1 MKRKNKAWTV
11 QELKRLD
18 DLLQVY
24 TPTEIAQMGFFP
36 DRTESAICHGRDYVK
51 GLHDWEKTPP
61 RKRPKRP
68 HHRQRAFFN
77 VAAIAAVALCLCGC
91 RTQNRVVTVTVPE
104 VHEVHHWHTDSTNQ
118 SDSVIHEKETVVM
131 QADSA
136 TMAHFGI
143 QLKEN
148 ERAWMIRTKELEK
161 QLQRME
167 RLIAERDTV
176 HDSIPMPY
184 PVEVEVKVPAQL
196 TAWQRFR
203 LSLGNV
209 MLYALL
215 IIGGLWLW
223 KLWRK

>member
-11 QELKRLD
+11 PELKRLD

-51 GLHDWEKTPP
+51 GLHDWKKTSP
-61 RKRPKRP
+61 RKRLKRP
-68 HHRQRAFFN
+68 HHRQRAFFT
-77 VAAIAAVALCLCGC
+77 VAAIAAGALCIGGC
-91 RTQNRVVTVTVPE
+91 RTQERVVTVTVPE

-118 SDSVIHEKETVVM
+118 SDSVIHEKEMVVM

-136 TMAHFGI
+136 TMAQFGI

-176 HDSIPMPY
+176 HDSIPHPY
-184 PVEVEVKVPAQL
+184 PVEVEVPAQL
-196 TAWQRFR
+196 TWWQQAR
-203 LSLGNV
+203 LHLANIV
-209 MLYALL
+209 LWLLL
-215 IIGGLWLW
+215 IIGLFVAARWWL
-223 KLWRK
+223 LRK

>member
-11 QELKRLD
+11 PELKRLD

-36 DRTESAICHGRDYVK
+36 DRTESAICHGRDDVK
-51 GLHDWEKTPP
+51 GLHDWKKTSP
-61 RKRPKRP
+61 RKRLKRP
-68 HHRQRAFFN
+68 HHRQRAFFT
-77 VAAIAAVALCLCGC
+77 VAAIAAGALCIGGC
-91 RTQNRVVTVTVPE
+91 RTQERVVTVTVPE

-118 SDSVIHEKETVVM
+118 SDSVIHEKEMVVM

-136 TMAHFGI
+136 TMAQFGI

-176 HDSIPMPY
+176 HDSIPHPY
-184 PVEVEVKVPAQL
+184 PVEVEVPAQL
-196 TAWQRFR
+196 TWWQQAR
-203 LSLGNV
+203 LHLANIV
-209 MLYALL
+209 LWLLL
-215 IIGGLWLW
+215 IIGLFVAARWWL
-223 KLWRK
+223 LRK